1 MPVRPVI
8 LPAPLPRPKK
18 SCWSTATSWS
28 APGRDFRS
36 GNRTLFAKAR
46 AGKMGQVS
54 SSMSERGTRASD
66 QHAVWAHVAQK
77 SEALRVE
84 SPTMS
89 MSDLYDGRS
98 GELDGYAAAFHAEPG
113 QCGAVS

>member
-1 MPVRPVI
+1 MHEITEVSDGGSVPELVF
-8 LPAPLPRPKK
+8 
-18 SCWSTATSWS
+18 
-28 APGRDFRS
+28 GRDFRS

-54 SSMSERGTRASD
+54 FSMSERGTRASD
-66 QHAVWAHVAQK
+66 QHAVWQDVAEK
-77 SEALRVE
+77 SESLCVE